1 MLCVF
6 SVLHVCADAC
16 DATVAYGGCAAAY
29 VLCARP
35 LGSTLPVLQV
45 SGSRGRRPE
54 DTGHSRSSFGEAPL
68 TVPECPLFMGSCSL
82 PLFCTMLTQ
91 HRSYHPASPLFAS
104 SIMAVPPRRYESP
117 ESSGVFGCVVCLRSR
132 P

>member
-16 DATVAYGGCAAAY
+16 NTTVAYAGCAAAY

-35 LGSTLPVLQV
+35 LASTLPVLQV
-45 SGSRGRRPE
+45 SGRRPE

-68 TVPECPLFMGSCSL
+68 TAPECPLFMGSCSL
-82 PLFCTMLTQ
+82 PLFCTMLT
-91 HRSYHPASPLFAS
+91 HHHSYHPASPLFAFS
-104 SIMAVPPRRYESP
+104 VMAVPPRRYESP
-117 ESSGVFGCVVCLRSR
+117 ESSGVFGCVVSLRSR